1 MVALMEPMLIAE
13 GSRHRGDLID
23 LAVEVAAASAGFR
36 RSDAAITIEKRNES
50 TGACDVPRR
59 PKVFFPFFPN
69 GRRCPRNGR
78 GIAAPH
84 RRASLLAVA
93 LTPFS
98 RRSIVIVETAG
109 GVLMQVR
116 VQKWGNSLAV
126 RIPKPLAEDAKV
138 EEGTVLNLAV
148 SEGKVVATPVKKS
161 KQSLK
166 QMLAKVSRKN
176 LHAEIES
183 GAPVG
188 REVW

>member
-1 MVALMEPMLIAE
+1 LLAL
-13 GSRHRGDLID
+13 
-23 LAVEVAAASAGFR
+23 
-36 RSDAAITIEKRNES
+36 T
-50 TGACDVPRR
+50 
-59 PKVFFPFFPN
+59 
-69 GRRCPRNGR
+69 
-78 GIAAPH
+78 APH
-84 RRASLLAVA
+84 RR
-93 LTPFS
+93 
-98 RRSIVIVETAG
+98 SIFIVDTEVVI
-109 GVLMQVR
+109 MHIR

-148 SEGKVVATPVKKS
+148 SEGKVIATPVKKN

-176 LHAEIES
+176 LHAETES

>member
-1 MVALMEPMLIAE
+1 VFQHSANTTDCLNLDPTISNRQSAC
-13 GSRHRGDLID
+13 HRLD
-23 LAVEVAAASAGFR
+23 AVLPAQYLHCRNTEVFA
-36 RSDAAITIEKRNES
+36 
-50 TGACDVPRR
+50 
-59 PKVFFPFFPN
+59 
-69 GRRCPRNGR
+69 
-78 GIAAPH
+78 
-84 RRASLLAVA
+84 
-93 LTPFS
+93 
-98 RRSIVIVETAG
+98 
-109 GVLMQVR
+109 MQVR
-116 VQKWGNSLAV
+116 VQKWGNSLAI

-166 QMLAKVSRKN
+166 QMLTNVSRKN